1 MEKGVDMERQKF
13 LSNKPI
19 RLIELF
25 GGISSQATALHEL
38 DVEFEHYRYVDFDKY
53 AVKSTNAMYGT
64 NWEATDITKI
74 KASDLG
80 VVDTDK
86 YTYIMTYSFPCQDLS
101 LAGKG
106 LGMAKGSGT
115 RSGLLWEVER
125 LLNEMTELPQVLLM
139 ENVPQVHGKKNIDS
153 FNEWIEFL
161 ESKGYKNYWQ
171 DLKATDFGIPQS
183 RNRTFMVSLL
193 GDYYYNFPKGFKLKY
208 LLKDFLESE
217 VDEKYYLSDKMI
229 SFFKN
234 NEQKMK
240 EKGNGFRFN
249 VSDGNV
255 VAKTITTKAGSRMD
269 DNFVAEPKLIQVGNL
284 DIKGNDSIKRVYS
297 PNGLCPT
304 LTTMEGG
311 NRQPKI
317 QEQKSNIK
325 NIMADVA
332 TTLGTNCG
340 SSTSSGGGVVV
351 VRNLKQQLAN
361 KLIEENRVKAYDVI
375 RHNYSTSRI
384 DEKREVAKNNNI
396 SPTLDTRPD
405 TLGVVEPNKTYF
417 WNYGESESFQK
428 LPLENMARILKAN
441 KHDAGIIQNLRIR
454 KLTPKDCWRLMGF
467 RDELFD
473 KAKSVNSN
481 TQLYKQAGNSIVTTV
496 LMAIFGELLN
506 VEWES
511 KVKNLINDIK
521 E

>member
-1 MEKGVDMERQKF
+1 MQISFYDGNKRF
-13 LSNKPI
+13 INNKPI

-25 GGISSQATALHEL
+25 GGIEAQATALHEL
-38 DVEFEHYRYVDFDKY
+38 GVEFEHYKYVDFDKY
-53 AVKSTNAMYGT
+53 AVKSANAMYGT
-64 NWEATDITKI
+64 NFEPQDITKLTAKDLAI
-74 KASDLG
+74 KE
-80 VVDTDK
+80 TDK
-86 YTYIMTYSFPCQDLS
+86 YTYIMTYSFPCTDLS

-153 FNEWIEFL
+153 FNEWQDFL
-161 ESKGYKNYWQ
+161 QRKGYKNYCQ

-183 RNRTFMVSLL
+183 RTRTFMVSLL
-193 GDYYYNFPKGFKLKY
+193 GDYHYSFPKGIKLEY

-217 VDEKYYLSDKMI
+217 VDEKYYLSDKLLNYHI
-229 SFFKN
+229 KRKNDDGHFGQFNPKFKDDLDIA
-234 NEQKMK
+234 
-240 EKGNGFRFN
+240 R
-249 VSDGNV
+249 
-255 VAKTITTKAGSRMD
+255 TIHNTGLNRTD

-297 PNGLCPT
+297 SKGLSPT

-317 QEQKSNIK
+317 VE
-325 NIMADVA
+325 
-332 TTLGTNCG
+332 
-340 SSTSSGGGVVV
+340 
-351 VRNLKQQLAN
+351 RNLKQELAN
-361 KLIEENRVKAYDVI
+361 KLIEENRVNAYDVI

-384 DEKREVAKNNNI
+384 DEKREVAENNNI

-405 TLGVVEPNKTYF
+405 TLGVVEPNKV
-417 WNYGESESFQK
+417 YGYYSQQSERFEPP
-428 LPLENMARILKAN
+428 PLENLSRILKAN
-441 KHDAGIIQNLRIR
+441 NHDASVIENLRIR
-454 KLTPKDCWRLMGF
+454 KLTPKECWRLMGF

-473 KAKSVNSN
+473 KAQAVNSN
-481 TQLYKQAGNSIVTTV
+481 SQLYKQAGNSIVTTV
-496 LMAIFGELLN
+496 LMAIFGELLDIEWQDK
-506 VEWES
+506 VE
-511 KVKNLINDIK
+511 KLTFNLIEK